1 MPKSLSRLL
10 IVLVLALMVPIQG
23 IAAVGADLCMG
34 LGHHGHGSAGHEHG
48 SAGHGH
54 GHDGPAPVHHHD
66 EGKGTDKSSAHC
78 PPCASCCAT
87 TAIASFPDVVIPDQ
101 PGYSVLA
108 ESVAFFAG
116 APLHRLD
123 RPPLAL

>member
-1 MPKSLSRLL
+1 MLKSPSRLL
-10 IVLVLALMVPIQG
+10 IVLVLALTIPIQG

-34 LGHHGHGSAGHEHG
+34 LGHHGHGSAAHEHG
-48 SAGHGH
+48 SAGH